1 MPGLITRPR
10 LPDIS
15 NGYELN
21 PAKGFFSVVVPAGRI
36 NKITNPSLETN
47 ATGYTA
53 VGGSTTLARTAA
65 WQTRGA
71 YGLQVTPGSGVNDG
85 VYYGTVSLTAAEQN
99 WFHFDFQAPGGLPY
113 KAYFAST
120 GATQLGN
127 ALAWVATGRRQ
138 RLFVQY
144 RETASNSRRLYVVK
158 NNHANTRPFYLDGL
172 LCEAGEFP
180 TTYLDGDQRGI
191 ITNFTDYYWT
201 GTPHASTS
209 VRVANSAAG
218 GEVVDLRRLGFK
230 MLSIIGLGLAGI
242 GNQFTPLANGGAYY
256 GGTIIQERQF
266 TLVGEIGGADYHE
279 LGLIR
284 QGLIDAI
291 NPSRV
296 MPQQPLK
303 LLYTPCDDAGT
314 PIGETLEIPCVFEG
328 GLEGQIDNLTRE
340 KFALSFTQ
348 YLPFV
353 TATEDRGASIDY
365 QDTAAFYGIGSY
377 NPVTGVWSNLSNGTQ
392 GSSSYDVLA
401 LARMLNNGGIYAGG
415 NFGQIGGVA
424 ATRIAKRTGTTWQ
437 AMGSGFDNSV
447 SAIAE
452 ALDGS
457 VIAGGGFLNTGAT
470 PMRYIS
476 RWTGAAWTA
485 MGTAT
490 GTNGYVAVIVV
501 GADGKIYVGGQ
512 FTQIGGVAANRVAYW
527 DGVNWVAMST
537 GFASSQ
543 VKGIAIGLDG
553 TVYAGGVLGSDNRV
567 CRWTGSA
574 WVALGTANIGYDV
587 NKLLAASNGLLYA
600 GGGFNGGGYDYVAV
614 WNGVG
619 WTNLAPPISG
629 VYDLVEDTQGN
640 IWAFGYKVAGQNAA
654 AFWNGSVWNVVD
666 LGIPDGSYIW
676 KALALVDGEIIL
688 GNNLSGATLKF
699 NAVTA
704 VNYQGAAP
712 AAPVLTITGPGKV
725 VSLRN
730 FTAGSDIFFD
740 LDLSSGEIATLD
752 LGRMEFK
759 SNFRNNL
766 LSAIAPGSNVAN
778 WKLVPGQNSISV
790 FIEGTT
796 DANTAAV
803 IFWKTA
809 HMSIDG
815 ALYR

>member
-21 PAKGFFSVVVPAGRI
+21 PAKGFFSVVVPAGRT
-36 NKITNPSLETN
+36 NKIANPSLETN

-180 TTYLDGDQRGI
+180 TTYADGDQRGI
-191 ITNFTDYYWT
+191 ATNFTDYYWT

-218 GEVVDLRRLGFK
+218 GEVVDLRRLGFHL
-230 MLSIIGLGLAGI
+230 LSIAGLGLAGI

-266 TLVGEIGGADYHE
+266 MLVGEIGGADYHE

-284 QGLIDAI
+284 QEIIDAI
-291 NPSRV
+291 GPSRV

-303 LLYTPCDDAGT
+303 LLYTPCDDAGA

-490 GTNGYVAVIVV
+490 GTNGYVYVIVV